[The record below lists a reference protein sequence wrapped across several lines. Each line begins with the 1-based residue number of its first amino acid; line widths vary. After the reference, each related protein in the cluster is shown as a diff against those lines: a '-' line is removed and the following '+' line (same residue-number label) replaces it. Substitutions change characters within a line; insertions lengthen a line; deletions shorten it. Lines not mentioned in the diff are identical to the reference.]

1 MCNVKENNYIMIAVL
16 FLGTWWK
23 AGKNNYQEMTTNSLT
38 ADSVVRLRY
47 DERARLKTEKSNYEK

>member
-1 MCNVKENNYIMIAVL
+1 MIAVL
-16 FLGTWWK
+16 FLRTWWK